1 MQACCIMKVCFCKI
15 LAVIRKRS
23 TIERRVGVLA
33 GGIHRRGQAD
43 DSAFAALRKNPEIG
57 RAEAMRRS
65 IRTLIADRSS
75 ANNADAS
82 IWAPFVLV
90 GEGGS
95 RRVKR

>member
-1 MQACCIMKVCFCKI
+1 MKVCFCKI
-15 LAVIRKRS
+15 FGRYQEAVDKLNAAL
-23 TIERRVGVLA
+23 GVLA

-90 GEGGS
+90 GEGG
-95 RRVKR
+95 